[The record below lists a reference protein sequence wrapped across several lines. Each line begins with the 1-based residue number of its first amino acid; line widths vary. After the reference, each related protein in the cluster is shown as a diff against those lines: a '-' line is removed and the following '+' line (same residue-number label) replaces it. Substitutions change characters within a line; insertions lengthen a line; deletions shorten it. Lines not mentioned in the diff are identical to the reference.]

1 MNFRTVIP
9 WRLRKHSTNIYVNVK
24 KHVNNKIIFTPVL
37 YEDRYQAFQIKAWRD
52 FKKPK
57 LLLRGT
63 SRVDKYKISDL
74 AKEFDITTRSIRFYE
89 DVGLIEP
96 ERKGNIRVYQRRDK
110 IRLKLILR
118 GKRLGFSLAEIRELF
133 ELYDTKQS
141 DGQLLKM
148 LTIIDEKQAHL
159 QQQLDDISVV
169 MNELETAKERCKQ
182 ALSNNK
188 TNSQ

>member
-1 MNFRTVIP
+1 M
-9 WRLRKHSTNIYVNVK
+9 
-24 KHVNNKIIFTPVL
+24 
-37 YEDRYQAFQIKAWRD
+37 
-52 FKKPK
+52 
-57 LLLRGT
+57 
-63 SRVDKYKISDL
+63 DKYKISDL

-133 ELYDTKQS
+133 ELYDTQQS

-188 TNSQ
+188 ANSSELVSNKNKKQ

>member
-1 MNFRTVIP
+1 MDI
-9 WRLRKHSTNIYVNVK
+9 
-24 KHVNNKIIFTPVL
+24 
-37 YEDRYQAFQIKAWRD
+37 
-52 FKKPK
+52 
-57 LLLRGT
+57 
-63 SRVDKYKISDL
+63 YKISDL

-96 ERKGNIRVYQRRDK
+96 ERRGNIRVYQRRDK
-110 IRLKLILR
+110 TRLKLILR

-133 ELYDTKQS
+133 ELYDTHQS

-169 MNELETAKERCKQ
+169 MKELETAKERCKQ
-182 ALSNNK
+182 SLNNK
-188 TNSQ
+188 TVNSQ

>member
-1 MNFRTVIP
+1 M
-9 WRLRKHSTNIYVNVK
+9 
-24 KHVNNKIIFTPVL
+24 
-37 YEDRYQAFQIKAWRD
+37 
-52 FKKPK
+52 
-57 LLLRGT
+57 
-63 SRVDKYKISDL
+63 DKYKISDL

-133 ELYDTKQS
+133 ELYDTQQS

-182 ALSNNK
+182 ALSDNK
-188 TNSQ
+188 ANSQ

>member
-1 MNFRTVIP
+1 MHKF
-9 WRLRKHSTNIYVNVK
+9 
-24 KHVNNKIIFTPVL
+24 
-37 YEDRYQAFQIKAWRD
+37 
-52 FKKPK
+52 
-57 LLLRGT
+57 
-63 SRVDKYKISDL
+63 KISDL

-133 ELYDTKQS
+133 ELYDTQQS

-182 ALSNNK
+182 ALSDNK
-188 TNSQ
+188 TNNQ

>member
-1 MNFRTVIP
+1 M
-9 WRLRKHSTNIYVNVK
+9 
-24 KHVNNKIIFTPVL
+24 
-37 YEDRYQAFQIKAWRD
+37 
-52 FKKPK
+52 
-57 LLLRGT
+57 
-63 SRVDKYKISDL
+63 DKFKISDL

-133 ELYDTKQS
+133 ELYDTQQS

-148 LTIIDEKQAHL
+148 LTIIDEKQAQL

-182 ALSNNK
+182 ALSDNK
-188 TNSQ
+188 ANSQ

>member
-1 MNFRTVIP
+1 M
-9 WRLRKHSTNIYVNVK
+9 
-24 KHVNNKIIFTPVL
+24 
-37 YEDRYQAFQIKAWRD
+37 
-52 FKKPK
+52 
-57 LLLRGT
+57 
-63 SRVDKYKISDL
+63 DKFKISDL

-133 ELYDTKQS
+133 ELYDTQQS
-141 DGQLLKM
+141 NGQLLKM

-182 ALSNNK
+182 ALSDNK
-188 TNSQ
+188 ANSQ

>member
-1 MNFRTVIP
+1 M
-9 WRLRKHSTNIYVNVK
+9 
-24 KHVNNKIIFTPVL
+24 
-37 YEDRYQAFQIKAWRD
+37 
-52 FKKPK
+52 
-57 LLLRGT
+57 
-63 SRVDKYKISDL
+63 DKYKISDL

-133 ELYDTKQS
+133 ELYDTQQS

-182 ALSNNK
+182 ALSNN
-188 TNSQ
+188 